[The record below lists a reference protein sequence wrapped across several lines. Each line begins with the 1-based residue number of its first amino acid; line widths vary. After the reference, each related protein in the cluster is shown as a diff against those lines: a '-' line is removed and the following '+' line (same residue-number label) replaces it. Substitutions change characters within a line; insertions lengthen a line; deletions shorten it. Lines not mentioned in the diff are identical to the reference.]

1 MRRTLLMLFLILA
14 IPGWATAL
22 SLRTGAPNIYTVK
35 QGDTLWGISGLYLD
49 DPWLWPRLWR
59 VNPAIANPHLIYPGD
74 RLLVTLENGA
84 PVLRHQRGSDSSSPL
99 PILDRTMLG
108 PLLDHVAVLSPVA
121 LAQAPLVES
130 GSRNSLRFVAGDTLY
145 LTRPLAVG
153 GEFGVF
159 SHRQSLIDPD
169 SGVLL
174 GEEMV
179 LAATGVADE
188 AGHLKLIHSL
198 REVSPG
204 ELLYALSTIEAQ
216 PLIFPLEPAAPGT
229 ELPLVAA
236 PNQASEVGPGEL
248 VYLGRSELLKPGQ
261 LLTAV
266 HSPRAEA
273 RLVRGEMMVVRC
285 YERVCLA
292 LVIRA
297 GSSLQMADRAV
308 TPEGRWRPL

>member
-1 MRRTLLMLFLILA
+1 MRRTLLMFFLILA
-14 IPGWATAL
+14 IPGWASSL
-22 SLRTGAPNIYTVK
+22 SLRPGAPKIYTVK
-35 QGDTLWGISGLYLD
+35 QGDTLWGISGLYLN

-74 RLLVTLENGA
+74 RLWLTLENGM
-84 PVLRHQRGSDSSSPL
+84 PVLRHQRGSESHSPL
-99 PILDRTMLG
+99 PTLDRALLR
-108 PLLDHVAVLSPVA
+108 PLLEHVAVLSPEA
-121 LAQAPLVES
+121 LKQAPVVES

-145 LTRPLAVG
+145 LSHPLPAG

-159 SHRQSLIDPD
+159 RRRQSLRDPD
-169 SGVLL
+169 SGALL

-179 LAATGVADE
+179 LAATGVADG

-204 ELLYALSTIEAQ
+204 ESLYALSTIEAE
-216 PLIFPLEPAAPGT
+216 PLLFPLGPAEPGT
-229 ELPLVAA
+229 DLPLLAA

-248 VYLGRSELLKPGQ
+248 VYLGRSEQLKPGQ

-266 HSPRAEA
+266 HRPRAEA
-273 RLVRGEMMVVRC
+273 RLVRGELLVVRC
-285 YERVCLA
+285 YERACLA
-292 LVIRA
+292 LVTRA
-297 GSSLQMADRAV
+297 GHPLQMADRAV